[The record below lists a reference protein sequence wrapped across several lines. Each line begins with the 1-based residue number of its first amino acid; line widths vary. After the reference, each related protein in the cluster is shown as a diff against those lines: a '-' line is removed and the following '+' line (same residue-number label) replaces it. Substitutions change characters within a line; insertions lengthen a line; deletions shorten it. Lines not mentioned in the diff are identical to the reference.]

1 MVPSVPSPTTPTKL
15 VVPENMDPVE
25 ESIHLG
31 VIVRIF
37 GKLYTMSKMME
48 IILLYYGA
56 EVYFELTTL
65 LLSHT
70 FTPFFLEI

>member
-1 MVPSVPSPTTPTKL
+1 MIPSVPSPTSPTKI
-15 VVPENMDPVE
+15 VAPDHMDPVE

-48 IILLYYGA
+48 IITLYYGA
-56 EVYFELTTL
+56 DVGLAPI
-65 LLSHT
+65 LLS
-70 FTPFFLEI
+70 LASWKCNC